1 MPVQLNHTIVWCRD
15 KKRSSAFLTRILG
28 CAPAVRVLPFYGGP
42 TGQQRFARFHGKG
55 RTYLGSTLCID
66 ENEFEATFSRI
77 RDEGL
82 SYWADPGKSQPKEIN
97 PTTAVAV
104 FISKILMG
112 TCSRSS
118 RAPVGADENLII
130 AARSFNIHRI
140 PGRRLPYTVTATSQ
154 YWMDVS
160 APPL

>member
-1 MPVQLNHTIVWCRD
+1 MVVQLANNVSLDFMEKGGPISVQHY
-15 KKRSSAFLTRILG
+15 AFL
-28 CAPAVRVLPFYGGP
+28 
-42 TGQQRFARFHGKG
+42 
-55 RTYLGSTLCID
+55 ID

-118 RAPVGADENLII
+118 RAPVGADENLVI